1 MKYDIAYRNG
11 VPYIKPRKYLQ
22 CTYVEYRAVS
32 GVFQNIGGSIFWKT
46 PDVGLASYSTYNLS
60 TMKPLRKLVE
70 IQKFAPTLA
79 KTVVQVR
86 VKKANRREY
95 VQ

>member
-1 MKYDIAYRNG
+1 MGRNG
-11 VPYIKPRKYLQ
+11 VPYL
-22 CTYVEYRAVS
+22 
-32 GVFQNIGGSIFWKT
+32 
-46 PDVGLASYSTYNLS
+46 
-60 TMKPLRKLVE
+60 KPLRKLAE